1 MTLTTFYLLLIP
13 MIGTIPMMDIFSLWK
28 FKICHFI
35 QSKSAPAIRYRD
47 YRRLDIDVIVAQKG
61 VVVGKEGG
69 IRVPFIVGGG
79 RQKREGNHAV
89 GCSLLLFCISVQI
102 HKYTK
107 NINVQIHKC
116 TNAQIHK
123 TMLWGMG
130 CILLFCF
137 YRTHV
142 HMGSDHWVAT
152 SLCHYN
158 TFLTLDDPS
167 WRS

>member
-1 MTLTTFYLLLIP
+1 

-123 TMLWGMG
+123 TMLCLWGPV
-130 CILLFCF
+130 
-137 YRTHV
+137 Y
-142 HMGSDHWVAT
+142 GSRCLYLTTYKNFVKLCWCDSGWWWYQLNT
-152 SLCHYN
+152 S
-158 TFLTLDDPS
+158 
-167 WRS
+167 